1 MGISKLGIT
10 LAEQCTKYTKACG
23 KSSILQ
29 TKSIQTSSNIKGLT
43 FASKLTG
50 DILQCSKP
58 TETLIKE
65 HQLSP
70 RVLRNIERMNKAKEN
85 GQRTITYFSN
95 TDKEGLLPF
104 GIKSYNDLINSSFI
118 NNDDINIIK
127 KIYNNAKRQ
136 KMQHVF
142 DENID
147 LLVNFTASAKKVNGK
162 IECMYDKL
170 SKGQLEAISYAR
182 KQFQQGKISE
192 DVFGAVLSRIST
204 SIPHELF
211 QLSLKN
217 KKDFIE
223 RGIKITGET
232 SENLERYFEEI
243 HTLKNILSKQHLPKP
258 ITVHRVENYG
268 ALNSVK
274 IGDKSLGD
282 LMQQATT
289 PEKIKEIETLLNS
302 KNIEVQYK
310 NFIGTSM
317 TDLSY
322 IGIDNSKYPLKYNI
336 LLEEGANAAVLP
348 ALVPPMFTRFDELE
362 VLLQTGTKLK
372 VQNAVYKN
380 GYWNIDFIAK

>member
-1 MGISKLGIT
+1 M
-10 LAEQCTKYTKACG
+10 
-23 KSSILQ
+23 
-29 TKSIQTSSNIKGLT
+29 
-43 FASKLTG
+43 
-50 DILQCSKP
+50 
-58 TETLIKE
+58 
-65 HQLSP
+65 
-70 RVLRNIERMNKAKEN
+70 
-85 GQRTITYFSN
+85 
-95 TDKEGLLPF
+95 
-104 GIKSYNDLINSSFI
+104 
-118 NNDDINIIK
+118 
-127 KIYNNAKRQ
+127 
-136 KMQHVF
+136 
-142 DENID
+142 
-147 LLVNFTASAKKVNGK
+147 
-162 IECMYDKL
+162 
-170 SKGQLEAISYAR
+170 
-182 KQFQQGKISE
+182 
-192 DVFGAVLSRIST
+192 
-204 SIPHELF
+204 
-211 QLSLKN
+211 
-217 KKDFIE
+217 
-223 RGIKITGET
+223 
-232 SENLERYFEEI
+232 ERYFEEI

-362 VLLQTGTKLK
+362 VLLQMGTKLK